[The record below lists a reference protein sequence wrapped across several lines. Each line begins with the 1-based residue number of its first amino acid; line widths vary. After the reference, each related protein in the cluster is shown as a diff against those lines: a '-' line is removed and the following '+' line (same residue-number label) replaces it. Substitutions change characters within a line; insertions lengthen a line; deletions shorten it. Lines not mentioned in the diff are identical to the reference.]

1 MRRGISPHQVKRR
14 KNASKLRVLHEAFS
28 VDRISCM
35 DHTPASTSQWKIHAG
50 IDAAMEG
57 PRRLQG

>member
-1 MRRGISPHQVKRR
+1 MRRGISPHQVKSR

-35 DHTPASTSQWKIHAG
+35 DHTPASTPQWKIHVD
-50 IDAAMEG
+50 IDAAVEDT
-57 PRRLQG
+57 RRLQG